1 MGVAFPSSYF
11 QRISLGTFT
20 KALSFGSLVVDFAAL
35 AGFVVVFL
43 LASVILLDKQEA

>member
-20 KALSFGSLVVDFAAL
+20 KALGFESLVVDFAVL

-43 LASVILLDKQEA
+43 LASVLLLDKQEA